1 MADDGWSI
9 REVGMDRMRFSIN
22 WIICLA
28 GVPSPGHS
36 QSGTPSLPK
45 SGLSAGDLNI
55 PLIARE
61 DREGGSANGGLKN
74 ARNLS
79 GKGLPDPLTTVK
91 VGAGKGI
98 QKSLGQ
104 ALARALDEQERFSRE
119 LSANKENA
127 LFGEPV
133 STTEVY
139 DIADAY
145 ILTRTT
151 SAVVRDP
158 GKLAAVSGS
167 FRNFIGPAAKSR
179 RPELGELSPVALKGL
194 KDFKARGARELPEGD
209 PLRLASEKGEKELLD
224 AISAG
229 VGRVEMI
236 DTFQIPKAA
245 FPLVNG
251 QLQLPFPAPK
261 LAQFRMGSP
270 EDGGE
275 ESRASQT
282 RTGPVEKPSL
292 TTSGKAEIHSRFMA
306 GFTLGNSWT
315 WERRWNYPSGFF
327 RITLGASYGV
337 GLRIPI
343 EVRGEFSPTRAILK
357 DTANRPLETTLS
369 VSARAVDGDESFYRD
384 AGIRPGQ
391 MFGAKEAVLE
401 ARFGY
406 GYKFRV
412 FWEDISSRPF
422 GFIGLDCSEHF
433 TPPTGRNG
441 NSPVIEIPP
450 RLTNTEFN
458 FGSMEGDATFGMRL
472 VGTGTV
478 LLDYEAIADGRTVHK
493 RKLES
498 KSTERQAIVSSI
510 PAEAK
515 AYGFRLKNPGYLY
528 DLELVPTVRITAR
541 LHCPGWSRSISTGWV
556 DLNSLSIDVGTV
568 NLERHAG
575 TRKSVSFEEGKKEFS
590 RIEDTDYIPEA
601 YAPFHITVNGK
612 YLRVKG
618 SSLVADGDKAGKES
632 LAELGQVNAG
642 LRTIRMRDANYG
654 RGALIGV
661 GAVFVVGGRLP
672 PDRREQVDLAPGPAG
687 DGEYFRIKKAST
699 THGEKIILIQ
709 SSKNGKYLAMRADKT
724 LHAEAE
730 DIQRAARFKF
740 WPER

>member
-1 MADDGWSI
+1 MEKI
-9 REVGMDRMRFSIN
+9 RFILCCMIYFLGVIG
-22 WIICLA
+22 LA
-28 GVPSPGHS
+28 HAQTEAPKLGE
-36 QSGTPSLPK
+36 SGIST
-45 SGLSAGDLNI
+45 GDVVI
-55 PLIARE
+55 PLIALGDHDFR
-61 DREGGSANGGLKN
+61 SPNGALKN

-79 GKGLPDPLTTVK
+79 TKGLPDPLATAK
-91 VGAGKGI
+91 VGAGQGI
-98 QKSLGQ
+98 IRSLGQ
-104 ALARALDEQERFSRE
+104 ALARALDEQDRFSRE
-119 LSANKENA
+119 LSVNKNKA

-133 STTEVY
+133 STTQVY
-139 DIADAY
+139 DTADAY

-158 GKLAAVSGS
+158 VKLAAGSGS
-167 FRNFIGPAAKSR
+167 FQNFIGPAAKSK
-179 RPELGELSPVALKGL
+179 RPELGDLSPVALKGL
-194 KDFKARGARELPEGD
+194 KDFQAREARELPEGD

-236 DTFQIPKAA
+236 DTFQIPKSA
-245 FPLVNG
+245 FPVVNG

-261 LAQFRMGSP
+261 LAQFRVGLP
-270 EDGGE
+270 DDAGQ
-275 ESRASQT
+275 ESRAGQT

-292 TTSGKAEIHSRFMA
+292 VTSGKSEIHSRFMA
-306 GFTLGNSWT
+306 GFTLGNCWT

-357 DTANRPLETTLS
+357 DTANRPIETTLS

-406 GYKFRV
+406 GYKFRAL
-412 FWEDISSRPF
+412 WEDISSRPF
-422 GFIGLDCSEHF
+422 AFIGLDCSENF

-441 NSPVIEIPP
+441 DAPVIEIPP

-458 FGSMEGDATFGMRL
+458 FGSLEGDATFGMRL

-478 LLDYEAIADGRTVHK
+478 LFDYEAIADGRTVHK
-493 RKLES
+493 KKLES
-498 KSTERQAIVSSI
+498 RSTGRQAIVSSI

-515 AYGFRLKNPGYLY
+515 EYGFRLKNPAYRY
-528 DLELVPTVRITAR
+528 DLELVPTVRISAS
-541 LHCPGWSRSISTGWV
+541 LHCPGWSRSISTGWI

-568 NLERHAG
+568 KLERHAG

-724 LHAEAE
+724 LHAESE